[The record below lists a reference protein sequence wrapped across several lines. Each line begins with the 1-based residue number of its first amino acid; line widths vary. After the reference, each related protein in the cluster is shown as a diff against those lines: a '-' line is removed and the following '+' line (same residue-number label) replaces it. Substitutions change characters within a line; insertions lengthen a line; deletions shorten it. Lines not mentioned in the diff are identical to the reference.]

1 MAQVIIYTNTNG
13 GVSVCFPTG
22 ELSIEQVL
30 TKDCPA
36 GAIIVDNS
44 SLPQGNDAQFFDS
57 WVLNGTTVSVDQ
69 AKAKAQATNQLNRLA
84 YNEAQ
89 HRMAK
94 AGAGLSNVLSD
105 TDWASILSTARS
117 AITAATDTTGLVAA
131 LQPVQTAVAA
141 NAL

>member
-13 GVSVCFPTG
+13 GVSVCVPTG
-22 ELSIEQVL
+22 ELPIEQVL

-36 GAIIVDNS
+36 GAIIVDDS
-44 SLPQGNDAQFFDS
+44 TLPQGNDAQFFDS
-57 WVLNGTTVSVDQ
+57 WVLNGTTVTVDIT
-69 AKAKAQATNQLNRLA
+69 KAKAQATSQLNQLA
-84 YNEAQ
+84 YTEAQ

-105 TDWASILSTARS
+105 TDWATALSTARS
-117 AITAATDTTGLVAA
+117 TITAATDTTGLVNA
-131 LQPVQTAVAA
+131 LQPVQTAIAA

>member
-13 GVSVCFPTG
+13 GVSVCVPTG
-22 ELSIEQVL
+22 ELPIEQVL

-36 GAIIVDNS
+36 GAIIVDDS
-44 SLPQGNDAQFFDS
+44 TLPQGNDAQFFDS
-57 WVLNGTTVSVDQ
+57 WVLNGITVSVDIT
-69 AKAKAQATNQLNRLA
+69 KAKTNATNQLNRLA

-89 HRMAK
+89 HRSAK
-94 AGAGLSNVLSD
+94 TGAGLSNVFSD
-105 TDWASILSTARS
+105 IDWTAALSTARS
-117 AITAATDTTGLVAA
+117 AITAATDTTSLVAA